1 LLILVAVI
9 ATFCLVRNAQKQARG
24 EYIRGDL
31 VQCYRSP
38 EAPAEEG
45 TVALVMPQ
53 RVLCRGQPEYSIVF
67 HKDSHRGRVPAQ
79 QIIQKIGRAE
89 RDIDEFGDEGSLAFL
104 TSYEARSL
112 VDEIID
118 ESTSGE
124 SGNLS
129 VPSAKG
135 GTEESGSSLVESV
148 LQTVNEMM
156 NNETAPL
163 KLQQDSASEGYT
175 DAGYTDRDEGY
186 VDKEDGYV
194 DNLVEETVNQVLRD
208 RRTDDSEDDMA
219 NVNAAR
225 LVESVLRTMDD
236 VDVEDETTM
245 DQPTTTAAAQNL
257 VDDLMEDVW
266 TEPDDVS
273 HAGSNTSDRSKDFV
287 ASVVDSLNVDSD
299 NDSGSEQSREFV
311 DDVLQDLG
319 VEDDQPTASDQSR
332 SFVTDLLDDMK
343 IEDRPPT
350 PPKDI
355 E

>member
-1 LLILVAVI
+1 
-9 ATFCLVRNAQKQARG
+9 
-24 EYIRGDL
+24 
-31 VQCYRSP
+31 
-38 EAPAEEG
+38 
-45 TVALVMPQ
+45 
-53 RVLCRGQPEYSIVF
+53 
-67 HKDSHRGRVPAQ
+67 
-79 QIIQKIGRAE
+79 
-89 RDIDEFGDEGSLAFL
+89 
-104 TSYEARSL
+104 
-112 VDEIID
+112 
-118 ESTSGE
+118 
-124 SGNLS
+124 
-129 VPSAKG
+129 
-135 GTEESGSSLVESV
+135 
-148 LQTVNEMM
+148 M
-156 NNETAPL
+156 NNETAPS
-163 KLQQDSASEGYT
+163 KLQQDSASEGSP
-175 DAGYTDRDEGY
+175 DACYTDRDEGY
-186 VDKEDGYV
+186 VDKEDGYA
-194 DNLVEETVNQVLRD
+194 DNLIEETVSQVLRD

-236 VDVEDETTM
+236 VDVEDVTTM

-319 VEDDQPTASDQSR
+319 VEDDQPTATDQSR

-350 PPKDI
+350 PPQDI